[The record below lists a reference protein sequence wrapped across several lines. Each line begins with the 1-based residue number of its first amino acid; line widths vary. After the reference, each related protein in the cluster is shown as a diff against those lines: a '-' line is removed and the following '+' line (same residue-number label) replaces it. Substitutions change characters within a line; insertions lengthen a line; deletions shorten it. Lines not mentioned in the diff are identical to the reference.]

1 MLRKK
6 ARQPQSVFNTIMR
19 PLRMLLI
26 GQALLLVLV
35 LLGSGVF
42 TRLNQSYERSV
53 EQQVRSR
60 AGYLSASLAGWAN
73 LDRLTE
79 TINAAAEEM
88 LASGELSLDTLD
100 SQPGACA
107 PLVDR
112 IADEL
117 IATLYS
123 KRISGV
129 FLVFNT
135 QDLSG
140 FSDTEPI
147 PAKTGVCLM
156 NRNPASAPSDR
167 NENLFWSCAPDSVV
181 RSSDIAAPAD
191 RQTRFAFP
199 EDGSFSCRGF
209 FLEPV
214 RAVFGAD
221 RIHNTGD
228 YGYWCWTTLGSGDG
242 SQSCVTYSV
251 PLVLEDGRVYGVLGI
266 QLLNAYLQAL
276 LPSSELI
283 ESGDGVYLL
292 AVEREGEDRLST
304 VDPILRQGSEST
316 GEPGQKI
323 TLTPWRDGYRFYAND
338 GTLFFLSA
346 AQIPLYSTDSP
357 YTDQNWLLLG
367 AVPIRQLYGFSY
379 HLGLLLLAEII
390 IMLISGIAGGYSIS
404 CRLSDPIRALSN
416 EVRLLRGGRSIPD
429 LSRTGIWEIDQFS
442 DAITTLS
449 RRVIEDSSRFLQI
462 LRLASVELG
471 GFEIRSDEHSVF
483 VTDNLFAMLDL
494 PPVSPEELTVEV
506 FLDRMRLM
514 NERYACDRRPDNS
527 RVYTIPTEPP
537 RYIRVKV
544 TDLDNRRVGVA
555 EDVTATILERMK
567 VEHERDYDLLTGLYN
582 RRAFYTQAESLFADP
597 KAMGHGALLMLD
609 LDNLK
614 FINDHFGHDC
624 GDSYIRQAARCF
636 AASVPEGT
644 VCARVSGDEFFLL
657 LHGFQER
664 ESIRRAIRRFSEAV
678 SREQFLQPDGKHLT
692 LSASGGVAW
701 YPEDSRDFREL
712 MRFAD
717 FAMYQVK
724 RTQKGRVAEFSM
736 GSFNEETYAFQAH
749 WEFRQL
755 IEEQKVFFHFQPIV
769 DSHTGAV
776 FAYEALMRSDYP
788 TLRTPTEI
796 LRVARELNMLQQIEC
811 LTWLKAPEAYRALR
825 NQGLAAPDAL
835 LFVNSIASQAMPPE
849 MEARYAR
856 EFGDLASRI
865 VVEFTETEEMSPE
878 MLERKRSAI
887 AGYHAFALDDY
898 GSGYNSERNLLL
910 INPEYVKVDIAIIR
924 GIDADLDKQHIVA
937 NIVSYAHERNKRV
950 VAEGV
955 ESVGEMLTVLRL
967 GVDLLQGFA
976 LARPSPV
983 LSPVPADMLETIRQ
997 FWASQPGGEETNLR

>member
-73 LDRLTE
+73 LDRLTA

-346 AQIPLYSTDSP
+346 AQIPLYSTD
-357 YTDQNWLLLG
+357 
-367 AVPIRQLYGFSY
+367 
-379 HLGLLLLAEII
+379 
-390 IMLISGIAGGYSIS
+390 
-404 CRLSDPIRALSN
+404 
-416 EVRLLRGGRSIPD
+416 
-429 LSRTGIWEIDQFS
+429 
-442 DAITTLS
+442 
-449 RRVIEDSSRFLQI
+449 
-462 LRLASVELG
+462 
-471 GFEIRSDEHSVF
+471 
-483 VTDNLFAMLDL
+483 
-494 PPVSPEELTVEV
+494 
-506 FLDRMRLM
+506 
-514 NERYACDRRPDNS
+514 
-527 RVYTIPTEPP
+527 
-537 RYIRVKV
+537 
-544 TDLDNRRVGVA
+544 
-555 EDVTATILERMK
+555 
-567 VEHERDYDLLTGLYN
+567 
-582 RRAFYTQAESLFADP
+582 
-597 KAMGHGALLMLD
+597 
-609 LDNLK
+609 
-614 FINDHFGHDC
+614 
-624 GDSYIRQAARCF
+624 
-636 AASVPEGT
+636 
-644 VCARVSGDEFFLL
+644 
-657 LHGFQER
+657 
-664 ESIRRAIRRFSEAV
+664 
-678 SREQFLQPDGKHLT
+678 
-692 LSASGGVAW
+692 
-701 YPEDSRDFREL
+701 
-712 MRFAD
+712 
-717 FAMYQVK
+717 
-724 RTQKGRVAEFSM
+724 
-736 GSFNEETYAFQAH
+736 
-749 WEFRQL
+749 
-755 IEEQKVFFHFQPIV
+755 
-769 DSHTGAV
+769 
-776 FAYEALMRSDYP
+776 
-788 TLRTPTEI
+788 
-796 LRVARELNMLQQIEC
+796 
-811 LTWLKAPEAYRALR
+811 
-825 NQGLAAPDAL
+825 
-835 LFVNSIASQAMPPE
+835 
-849 MEARYAR
+849 
-856 EFGDLASRI
+856 
-865 VVEFTETEEMSPE
+865 
-878 MLERKRSAI
+878 
-887 AGYHAFALDDY
+887 
-898 GSGYNSERNLLL
+898 
-910 INPEYVKVDIAIIR
+910 
-924 GIDADLDKQHIVA
+924 
-937 NIVSYAHERNKRV
+937 
-950 VAEGV
+950 
-955 ESVGEMLTVLRL
+955 
-967 GVDLLQGFA
+967 
-976 LARPSPV
+976 
-983 LSPVPADMLETIRQ
+983 
-997 FWASQPGGEETNLR
+997 

>member
-6 ARQPQSVFNTIMR
+6 AGQPQSVFNTIMR

-26 GQALLLVLV
+26 GQALLLALV

-60 AGYLSASLAGWAN
+60 AGYLSSSLTGWAD
-73 LDRLTE
+73 LERLTE
-79 TINAAAEEM
+79 VINAAAEEM
-88 LASGELSLDTLD
+88 LSCGELSLDTLD
-100 SQPGACA
+100 SQPEACA
-107 PLVDR
+107 PLVNR
-112 IADEL
+112 ILNDL
-117 IATLYS
+117 LTTLYS
-123 KRISGV
+123 KRVSGV

-135 QDLSG
+135 QDMSG
-140 FSDTEPI
+140 FSDTDPI
-147 PAKTGVCLM
+147 AAKTGVCVI
-156 NRNPASAPSDR
+156 NSDPTSAAPIR
-167 NENLFWSCAPDSVV
+167 HANLLWSCAPVSVV
-181 RSSDIAAPAD
+181 RSMDIAVDAGW
-191 RQTRFAFP
+191 QQRFSFP
-199 EDGSFSCRGF
+199 EDGGFSSRAF
-209 FLEPV
+209 FLEPA
-214 RAVFGAD
+214 RAAFAAG
-221 RIHNTGD
+221 RIDNAGD
-228 YGYWCWTTLGSGDG
+228 YGYWCLTTQGSEDDSLGY
-242 SQSCVTYSV
+242 VTYSV
-251 PLVLEDGRVYGVLGI
+251 PLVLSDGTVYGVLGI
-266 QLLNAYLQAL
+266 QLFNAYLQTL

-283 ESGDGVYLL
+283 ESGEGAYLL
-292 AVEREGEDRLST
+292 AVAGEEAGALDA
-304 VDPILRQGSEST
+304 VEPILSRCSGNVPD
-316 GEPGQKI
+316 PGQEI
-323 TLTPWRDGYRFYAND
+323 TLTPCRDGYRFYTND
-338 GTLFFLSA
+338 GTSFFLSA
-346 AQIPLYSTDSP
+346 AQIPLYSADTP
-357 YTDQNWLLLG
+357 YADQHWLLLG
-367 AVPIRQLYGFSY
+367 AVPTRQLHGFSY

-390 IMLISGIAGGYSIS
+390 IMLVSGIAGGYYIS

-416 EVRLLRGGRSIPD
+416 EVRLLRGGKSIPD

-449 RRVIEDSSRFLQI
+449 RRVIDDSSRFLQI

-471 GFEIRSDEHSVF
+471 GFEIRADEHSVF

-494 PPVSPEELTVEV
+494 PPVSPEELTVSA
-506 FLDRMRLM
+506 FLDRMRLL
-514 NERYACDRRPDNS
+514 NERYACDQRPDNS
-527 RVYTIPTEPP
+527 RVYTIPTDPP

-582 RRAFYTQAESLFADP
+582 RRAFYTQAESLFADS

-636 AASVPEGT
+636 AASVPPGT

-657 LHGFQER
+657 LHGFRDR
-664 ESIRRAIRRFSEAV
+664 ESIRLAIHRFSEAV
-678 SREQFLQPDGKHLT
+678 SQERFLQPDGKQLT

-701 YPEDSRDFREL
+701 YPEDSQDFREL

-769 DSHTGAV
+769 DSHTGGV

-825 NQGLAAPDAL
+825 DQGLAVPDAL

-856 EFGDLASRI
+856 EFGDLAPRI
-865 VVEFTETEEMSPE
+865 VVEFTESEEMSPE

-924 GIDADLDKQHIVA
+924 GIDADPDKQHIVA

-955 ESVGEMLTVLRL
+955 ETVAEMLTVLKL

-983 LSPVPADMLETIRQ
+983 LSAVPADMLETIRQ
-997 FWASQPGGEETNLR
+997 FWASQPGEEI